1 MQLIINCAT
10 TKMHPIIF
18 SSCAAVFF
26 ENFSH
31 LHPHQTVDY
40 KSSAGRTILEKG
52 LPNPIL
58 FRNVIEGKRDVFG
71 L

>member
-1 MQLIINCAT
+1 MAEILKLTMQLIINCA

-18 SSCAAVFF
+18 SSCAVFF

-40 KSSAGRTILEKG
+40 KGTA
-52 LPNPIL
+52 
-58 FRNVIEGKRDVFG
+58 
-71 L
+71 